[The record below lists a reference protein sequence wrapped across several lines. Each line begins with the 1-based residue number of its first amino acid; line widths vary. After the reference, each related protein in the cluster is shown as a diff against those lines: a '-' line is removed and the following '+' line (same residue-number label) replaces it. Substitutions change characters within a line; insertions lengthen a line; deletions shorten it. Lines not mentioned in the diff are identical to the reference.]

1 MFLSSIKRSK
11 AVKSFKQSHRIGL
24 NLAWEHTSVKDQG
37 MPNLFF
43 GFCRNGASPPNP
55 SQCAHWDTFHLAWKT
70 LRAVE
75 DASPYDEDE
84 ADARL
89 HGKLERFLISNSEF
103 RISNCEFSLAIPAG
117 FEYNSTG

>member
-1 MFLSSIKRSK
+1 
-11 AVKSFKQSHRIGL
+11 
-24 NLAWEHTSVKDQG
+24 

-103 RISNCEFSLAIPAG
+103 RTPNSELRISPLPFRRVS
-117 FEYNSTG
+117 STIQLDSYTLLKTTLY

>member
-1 MFLSSIKRSK
+1 
-11 AVKSFKQSHRIGL
+11 
-24 NLAWEHTSVKDQG
+24 

-89 HGKLERFLISNSEF
+89 HGKRERFLISNSEF
-103 RISNCEFSLAIPAG
+103 RTPNSEFLPCHSGGFRVQFNWIVIP
-117 FEYNSTG
+117 F